1 MCSKPS
7 GREFTVRWEGL
18 GADSGNER
26 GRGDGSL
33 GRKRQRRVPEAGEK
47 WERRPGNVRVSSAAR
62 WGLRSLS
69 PSRGP
74 RDPQFQVP
82 AQFLSRPRVVVFSSG
97 HTELSVLW
105 FIGVYYFDE
114 GSCGLELR
122 AQLLFLLFC
131 FYFCNQNPP
140 SPGCLV
146 DAGGRVFVL
155 LFRYHENSR
164 CFLDVSGGLN
174 ILIEP

>member
-1 MCSKPS
+1 M
-7 GREFTVRWEGL
+7 
-18 GADSGNER
+18 R
-26 GRGDGSL
+26 GF
-33 GRKRQRRVPEAGEK
+33 
-47 WERRPGNVRVSSAAR
+47 SAAG

-69 PSRGP
+69 PPRGP

-82 AQFLSRPRVVVFSSG
+82 AQFLSRPRAVVFSSG
-97 HTELSVLW
+97 HTGLSVLR
-105 FIGVYYFDE
+105 FTGVYYFDE

-131 FYFCNQNPP
+131 FYFCNRNPP

-146 DAGGRVFVL
+146 EAGGRVFVL
-155 LFRYHENSR
+155 LFRYQENSR
-164 CFLDVSGGLN
+164 CFLDVSGGLS